1 MKYNA
6 VVTFTKDSWNT
17 NGEFVNDAKNES
29 IFCTKCPRDGS
40 FIWHPPYQLNNNE
53 RRKKMKNV
61 KRALTL
67 VLVVLMMA
75 ALLTACTG
83 NTTAPSP
90 SPSTAASPSAAAP
103 AEETASMPTTEMS
116 EVGTSKLGNGKD
128 ISKEEINIAYIPIS
142 TAGQV
147 NQVIDLLFK
156 DVTLIYPNVKITPF
170 DPQYDPNRQNSM
182 IVEAVTG
189 GYDAIIALIMDP
201 AASADAVTQAEQA
214 GIPVITIDCGTTAVH
229 TFHLQGTDYGT
240 GLLAAE
246 VVAKELNNEGNYIV
260 LDVPAEQKAVG
271 RMGTAFIDYMTAN
284 TKCVM
289 LEDTSIAAWSQ
300 ENARIAMADHLTKYG
315 PGEIQAVYC
324 ASDDLAGGALQAIEA
339 AGRDKEGI
347 ILYGNC
353 GYLPV
358 LQAIKE
364 GRMFGTNFT
373 DTYARYYTAFHMALY
388 FIQTGTTSVTAGY
401 TATPAMYDTLI
412 PVNKDNVDY
421 FIEVSRFTHLMG

>member
-1 MKYNA
+1 
-6 VVTFTKDSWNT
+6 
-17 NGEFVNDAKNES
+17 
-29 IFCTKCPRDGS
+29 
-40 FIWHPPYQLNNNE
+40 
-53 RRKKMKNV
+53 MKNL
-61 KRALTL
+61 KRVLTL
-67 VLVVLMMA
+67 ALVFIMMA

-83 NTTAPSP
+83 NTTQTSP
-90 SPSTAASPSAAAP
+90 AASPSAAAP
-103 AEETASMPTTEMS
+103 ETSEAPAMPTTEMS

-128 ISKEEINIAYIPIS
+128 ITKEEINIAYIPIS

-147 NQVIDLLFK
+147 NQVIDLLFN

-214 GIPVITIDCGTTAVH
+214 GIPVVTIDCGTTAVH

-271 RMGTAFIDYMTAN
+271 RMGTAFIDYMNAN

-388 FIQTGTTSVTAGY
+388 FIQTGTTSVSAGY

>member
-1 MKYNA
+1 MK
-6 VVTFTKDSWNT
+6 S
-17 NGEFVNDAKNES
+17 
-29 IFCTKCPRDGS
+29 
-40 FIWHPPYQLNNNE
+40 
-53 RRKKMKNV
+53 V
-61 KRALTL
+61 KRVFTL

-83 NTTAPSP
+83 NTTQASP
-90 SPSTAASPSAAAP
+90 SPSAEASPSAAAP
-103 AEETASMPTTEMS
+103 ETSEAAALPTTEMS
-116 EVGTSKLGNGKD
+116 EVGAGKLGNGKD
-128 ISKEEINIAYIPIS
+128 IYKEEINIAYIPLS
-142 TAGQV
+142 TAGQA
-147 NQVIDLLFK
+147 NMIIDLMFH
-156 DVTLIYPNVKITPF
+156 DVTLIYPNVKVTAF

-182 IVEAVTG
+182 IIEAVTG

-214 GIPVITIDCGTTAVH
+214 GIPVITVDCGTQAVH
-229 TFHLQGTDYGT
+229 TFHLQGTDYGS

-246 VVAKELNNEGNYIV
+246 IVAKELGNKGNYIV
-260 LDVPAEQKAVG
+260 LDVPAEQKAIG

-284 TKCVM
+284 TECVM

-324 ASDDLAGGALQAIEA
+324 ASDDIAGGALQAIEA

-347 ILYGNC
+347 ILYGNV

-364 GRMFGTNFT
+364 GRMFGTNFS
-373 DTYARYYTAFHMALY
+373 DTYAHYYTAFHMALY

-401 TATPAMYDTLI
+401 TSTPAVYDTLI

-421 FIEVSRFTHLMG
+421 IMQISRFPYVMSQG

>member
-1 MKYNA
+1 MK
-6 VVTFTKDSWNT
+6 S
-17 NGEFVNDAKNES
+17 
-29 IFCTKCPRDGS
+29 
-40 FIWHPPYQLNNNE
+40 
-53 RRKKMKNV
+53 V
-61 KRALTL
+61 KRVFTL

-83 NTTAPSP
+83 NTTQPS
-90 SPSTAASPSAAAP
+90 ASPSAEAKPSASAAAP
-103 AEETASMPTTEMS
+103 ETGEAPAMPTTEMS
-116 EVGTSKLGNGKD
+116 EVGAGKLGNGKD
-128 ISKEEINIAYIPIS
+128 INKEEINIAYIPIS

-147 NQVIDLLFK
+147 NQVIDLLFE
-156 DVTLIYPNVKITPF
+156 DVTLIYPNVKITSF
-170 DPQYDPNRQNSM
+170 DPQYDPNRQNTM
-182 IVEAVTG
+182 IIEAVTS
-189 GYDAIIALIMDP
+189 GYDAILALIMDP

-214 GIPVITIDCGTTAVH
+214 GIPVITIDCGTQAVH

-246 VVAKELNNEGNYIV
+246 IVAEELGNKGNYIV
-260 LDVPAEQKAVG
+260 LDVPAEQKAIG
-271 RMGTAFIDYMTAN
+271 RMGTAFIDYMNAN
-284 TKCVM
+284 TECVM
-289 LEDTSIAAWSQ
+289 LEDTSIAMWSQ

-421 FIEVSRFTHLMG
+421 FMEVSRFPHVMG